1 MINIIIIIIT
11 INCDV
16 SGQVTCFRRGGLHG
30 SSYASVDPVTK
41 VSL

>member
-1 MINIIIIIIT
+1 MIIVIIIIII
-11 INCDV
+11 NFGV
-16 SGQVTCFRRGGLHG
+16 SGQVACFRRGGLHG